1 MIQVLALQKS
11 RIRLLVVAGL
21 ALIAFAIFSVGR
33 PTPGAGAPGSAT
45 TAVQT
50 SAVPRPAVAPTPA
63 QATSSGCGEGAY
75 VTGDLAGDASPAAV
89 YASMC
94 GSR

>member
-45 TAVQT
+45 TAVPT
-50 SAVPRPAVAPTPA
+50 SVVPQPAVAPTPA
-63 QATSSGCGEGAY
+63 QTTSAGCGEGAY
-75 VTGDLAGDASPAAV
+75 VTGDLVGDASPAAV